1 MSTEA
6 STGGP
11 VRRCSL
17 DHHGGS
23 RPRGIDVVPRSSTST
38 GRFGRMFRTLAP
50 LAPTDAALADL
61 AGSMGEAPAGAAGDN
76 PDIPSG
82 YTYLG
87 QFVDHDIT
95 FDPVSSHDRI
105 RDPDG
110 LHNART
116 PRFDLDSLY
125 GAGRVDSP
133 FLYDEED
140 PAKLLVGRNAASIH
154 EPVDL
159 PRNHQGRALIGDPR
173 NDVHVIVAQLHL
185 AFIRFHN
192 AVVDHLRMQF
202 VPDEDLLP
210 EARRLTCWHYQWVVV
225 DDYLRRLVGSE
236 LLDSVLV
243 RNPSTGEAC
252 ADLAFFSWRSQPFI
266 PVEFS
271 GAAFRFGHSQVRDI
285 YRINDVIE
293 PLPILTDIRIPNPL
307 QHLGGF
313 RPLPRRWTVQ
323 WKHFFALGGP
333 APQPSRRIDTR
344 LSGPMRKLPQNID
357 RDRRS
362 IALLN
367 MLRGRSLSLPSGQA
381 VAAAMGTSVPD
392 GDLGLSGGTPL
403 WYYVLRE
410 AERLGGGARLG
421 PTGGRIVAEVLVGLL
436 KGDPTSFLRVAPR
449 WRPELPA
456 GEPGRFTMADLLRF
470 AGVA

>member
-1 MSTEA
+1 MSTEVSTEA
-6 STGGP
+6 PVRTGGM
-11 VRRCSL
+11 

-23 RPRGIDVVPRSSTST
+23 RPRGIDTVPRSSTTT

-50 LAPTDAALADL
+50 LAPSDAALAAL
-61 AGSMGEAPAGAAGDN
+61 ADSMADAPAGAAGDN
-76 PDIPSG
+76 PDLPSG

-95 FDPVSSHDRI
+95 FDPVSTHDRI

-125 GAGRVDSP
+125 GAGRTESP

-140 PAKLLVGRNAASIH
+140 PAKLLVGRNTATTH
-154 EPVDL
+154 EPADL

-192 AVVDHLRMQF
+192 AVVDHLRRRF
-202 VPDEDLLP
+202 LPDQELLP

-225 DDYLRRLVGSE
+225 DDYLRRLVGSRVV
-236 LLDSVLV
+236 DSVLV
-243 RNPSTGEAC
+243 RDPSTGTAS
-252 ADLAFFSWRSQPFI
+252 AKLAFFTWKSEPFI

-285 YRINDVIE
+285 YRINDVIP
-293 PLPILTDIRIPNPL
+293 PLPILTDIRTPNPL

-313 RPLPRRWTVQ
+313 RPLPRKWTVQ
-323 WKHFFALGGP
+323 WKHFFPLGGP

-344 LSGPMRKLPQNID
+344 LSTPMRKLPQNID

-362 IALLN
+362 LALLN

-381 VAAAMGTSVPD
+381 VATAMGTSVPN
-392 GDLGLSGGTPL
+392 GDLGLAGDTPL
-403 WYYVLRE
+403 WFYLLRE
-410 AERLGGGARLG
+410 AERLEGGLHLG
-421 PTGGRIVAEVLVGLL
+421 PTGARIVAEVLVGLL
-436 KGDPTSFLRVAPR
+436 KGDPTSFLRVAPA
-449 WRPELPA
+449 WKPELPSA
-456 GEPGRFTMADLLRF
+456 QPGRFTMADLLRF

>member
-6 STGGP
+6 TAGAP
-11 VRRCSL
+11 VPGARR
-17 DHHGGS
+17 DHHGGN
-23 RPRGIDVVPRSSTST
+23 RPRGIDVVPRSSTNT

-50 LAPTDAALADL
+50 LAPPDAELAALAD
-61 AGSMGEAPAGAAGDN
+61 SMGEAPAGAAGDN

-133 FLYDEED
+133 YLYDEED
-140 PAKLLVGRNAASIH
+140 PAKLLVGRNAAAIH

-202 VPDEDLLP
+202 VPDEELLP

-225 DDYLRRLVGSE
+225 DDHLRRLVGSE
-236 LLDSVLV
+236 VLDSVLV
-243 RNPSTGEAC
+243 RSPSTGKAS
-252 ADLAFFSWRSQPFI
+252 AALAFFRWRSQPFI

-271 GAAFRFGHSQVRDI
+271 GAAYRFGHSQVRDV
-285 YRINDVIE
+285 YRINDAIE

-313 RPLPRRWTVQ
+313 RPLPRRWTVE

-333 APQPSRRIDTR
+333 APQPSRKIDTR

-362 IALLN
+362 LALLN

-381 VAAAMGTSVPD
+381 VAAAMGTSAPH
-392 GDLGLSGGTPL
+392 GDLGLSGPTPL
-403 WYYVLRE
+403 WYYLLRE
-410 AERLGGGARLG
+410 AERLEGGTRLG

-436 KGDPTSFLRVAPR
+436 AGDPTSFLRVSPT
-449 WRPELPA
+449 WTPELPSA
-456 GEPGRFTMADLLRF
+456 EPGRFTMADLLRF
-470 AGVA
+470 AGAA